1 MTSFPRLFS
10 WKRAL
15 LATQEGHYC
24 NWTKWR
30 PRPRST
36 SLGLGKRIADHKQEM
51 ISCMVSEC
59 CLASLSFSLL
69 SLRHRG
75 AAESQTSIGRRCHV
89 AEWLTELNEGVWRNK
104 RLFVWCL
111 VVLSSDSYIKAALV
125 CGDLR
130 LSYLFLSSYFSWGFL
145 IWSLYRSDSSLHEIH
160 PSGSLWNQATIST
173 SFVCEK
179 QKIRFL
185 ILTSKKTRGLLRAEL
200 CLWLVA
206 SKPPTCLPI
215 ARPPRH
221 LLQSS

>member
-1 MTSFPRLFS
+1 
-10 WKRAL
+10 
-15 LATQEGHYC
+15 
-24 NWTKWR
+24 
-30 PRPRST
+30 
-36 SLGLGKRIADHKQEM
+36 
-51 ISCMVSEC
+51 MVSEC

-179 QKIRFL
+179 QKIVFWFWQVRKQEAFSEQSFAYDWSPQSPRPACPSL
-185 ILTSKKTRGLLRAEL
+185 GRPAICSNRPNE
-200 CLWLVA
+200 
-206 SKPPTCLPI
+206 
-215 ARPPRH
+215 ARPSPR
-221 LLQSS
+221 SSETPPPHWPNQPQKASAPPALSANGPGHVSAQIGHFINTRRLMN